1 MAVTAEV
8 IPDSTIRV
16 LDHGFV
22 RLDGA
27 LADDLS
33 VVNGARVSFA
43 RRKEELDESDEGLI
57 RFLMRERHGTPFEH
71 NAFRFH
77 VRCPIFVAREWFRH
91 RVGSFNEFSMRY
103 ARASDEFYVPD
114 AEDVRTQ
121 VGKPGAYS
129 FEPVSDELA
138 EQTREKL
145 QEVYDAAYQTYEE
158 LVEAGVAR
166 EVARAALP
174 VGAYTE
180 FYWTVNAR
188 SLMNFISLRNSET
201 AQREIRRYAEACE
214 RFLEE
219 QMPVTY
225 AAFVANDRTAP

>member
-1 MAVTAEV
+1 VAVTAEV
-8 IPDSTIRV
+8 IPDSTIPV

-27 LADDLS
+27 MADDLS

-43 RRKEELDESDEGLI
+43 RRKEEMDEADEGLI

-103 ARASDEFYVPD
+103 ARASDEFYVPE

-138 EQTREKL
+138 EQTRERL
-145 QEVYDAAYQTYEE
+145 QEVYDSAYRTYEE

-166 EVARAALP
+166 EVARAVLP

-188 SLMNFISLRNSET
+188 SLMNFVSLRSSET

-225 AAFVANDRTAP
+225 AAFVANERTAP